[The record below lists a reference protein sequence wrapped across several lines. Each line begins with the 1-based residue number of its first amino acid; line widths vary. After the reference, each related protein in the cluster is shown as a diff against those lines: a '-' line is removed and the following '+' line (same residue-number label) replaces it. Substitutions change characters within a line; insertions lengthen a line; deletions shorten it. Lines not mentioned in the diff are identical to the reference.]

1 MGDGSDLILHGVL
14 TKTQPNSAT
23 IPRCELDVPIPKL
36 LMTRRL
42 ITLNQDPELAWR
54 CPAGY

>member
-1 MGDGSDLILHGVL
+1 MILHGVL